1 VSQSA
6 DPCGA
11 SLHVKVVVS
20 AFVVLVRRSA
30 NVEATTQCPQADA
43 NERRSNDALAPCRE
57 DFDRRQKLAQ
67 EDAE

>member
-1 VSQSA
+1 
-6 DPCGA
+6 
-11 SLHVKVVVS
+11 VKVVVR

-30 NVEATTQCPQADA
+30 NVEATAQGPQADA
-43 NERRSNDALAPCRE
+43 DERRSNDALAPCRE